1 MPRITLTV
9 RGGIPEKLKNEVED
23 VISDCQL
30 QDTLFV
36 MDIKSHS
43 IELFVDGEQIAQVGY
58 FINAVKIKF
67 NLSIVKQGQFNHLGD
82 YIVAF
87 GKLQDG
93 AVVKAMQD
101 QAKGLFGK

>member
-43 IELFVDGEQIAQVGY
+43 IELFADNDQIFQ

>member
-1 MPRITLTV
+1 MFKITLTV

-23 VISDCQL
+23 IITNCQL
-30 QDTLFV
+30 QDILFV
-36 MDIKSHS
+36 TDIKSHS
-43 IELFVDGEQIAQVGY
+43 IELFADNDRIVH

-93 AVVKAMQD
+93 AVVKAMQE
-101 QAKGLFGK
+101 QAKGLFGQ